1 MGWFEVESG
10 GSQPFE
16 HAPPRAGKALRA
28 PLTPAT
34 MSSAVKIVRPGPRL
48 KPRMAATSAE
58 DHAKPPRRS
67 RHRVANRY
75 LHSPLQTCADTVF
88 IGLLSVATGVAY
100 HQEFFNVTGPVGSF
114 VYTGAIVAVLFAGIA
129 RLVGPR
135 HAAALTGGF
144 DRLRDAALVWNLTF
158 GALVLLLFSLK
169 AGQQF
174 SRGAIFFFYLA
185 GLPAIGIWRVFLP
198 PAVARVLR
206 KAGTAARECIVIGDG
221 EDNTLD
227 EFVSELAEEGR
238 PVPTVIKFRARCLRT
253 AWNEERERLIS
264 RTIAAARALRHGE
277 IYICA
282 TGVPA
287 DRLASIQ
294 RGLTLLPRA
303 IYVVPD
309 AETSSLLRCK
319 PSNVGS
325 HLAVEVRSE
334 PFDPVQ
340 RAIKRLIDVTVA
352 SLAIILLAP
361 FFCAVALAIKLD
373 SPGPVIFRQTRN
385 GFRGKPFRIFKL
397 RSMKVQEDGAA
408 VRQASRDDLR
418 VTRVGRFL
426 RKTSIDE
433 LPQLLN
439 VLMGQMSLVGPRPH
453 AQAHDDI
460 YARTIENYEVRQH
473 VKPGLTGWAQVN
485 GLRGE
490 TATLDLMYKR
500 IEYDLWYAVHASLL
514 LDAEILARTVF
525 EVARQR
531 NAY

>member
-1 MGWFEVESG
+1 MSG
-10 GSQPFE
+10 
-16 HAPPRAGKALRA
+16 AA
-28 PLTPAT
+28 
-34 MSSAVKIVRPGPRL
+34 KIIRSGPRI
-48 KPRMAATSAE
+48 KPRMAVTSSE
-58 DHAKPPRRS
+58 DHANIPRRS
-67 RHRVANRY
+67 RHRVASRY
-75 LHSPLQTCADTVF
+75 LHSPLQACADSAV
-88 IGLLSVATGVAY
+88 IVLLSVATGVAY
-100 HQEFFNVTGPVGSF
+100 HQEFLNETGPIGSF
-114 VYTGAIVAVLFAGIA
+114 VYTGAVVAVLFAGIA
-129 RLVGPR
+129 RLVSVR
-135 HAAALTGGF
+135 HAATLTSGT

-158 GALVLLLFSLK
+158 AALVLLLFSLK

-174 SRGAIFFFYLA
+174 SRGAVFFFYLI
-185 GLPAIGIWRVFLP
+185 GLPAIGAWRVFVP
-198 PAVARVLR
+198 PLLARVLR

-221 EDNTLD
+221 EDKALD

-238 PVPTVIKFRARCLRT
+238 PVPTVIKFHARCQRA
-253 AWNEERERLIS
+253 AWNEERERLIARAIS
-264 RTIAAARALRHGE
+264 AAHALRHGE
-277 IYICA
+277 IYLCA

-340 RAIKRLIDVTVA
+340 RTIKRLVDFVVA
-352 SLAIILLAP
+352 LVAIVFLAP
-361 FFCAVALAIKLD
+361 FFCVVALAIRLD
-373 SPGPVIFRQTRN
+373 SPGPDIFRQTRN
-385 GFRGKPFRIFKL
+385 GYRGKPFRIFKL
-397 RSMKVQEDGAA
+397 RTMKVQEDGPA
-408 VRQASRDDLR
+408 VRQASRDDSR

-473 VKPGLTGWAQVN
+473 VKPGVTGWAQVN